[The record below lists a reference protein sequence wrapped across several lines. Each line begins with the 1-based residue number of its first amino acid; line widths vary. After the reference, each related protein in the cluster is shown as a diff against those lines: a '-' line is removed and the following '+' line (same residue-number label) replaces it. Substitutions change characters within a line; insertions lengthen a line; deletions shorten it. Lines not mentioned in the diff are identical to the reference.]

1 MALCETYLWE
11 VVRSVEPTPT
21 QKDAAARSQN
31 YLRDLLNT
39 GQMANRIQRSYLSGS
54 YARDTAVYPLD
65 DVDIIFVIN
74 PTSWSQILEPS
85 PVAVLDSF
93 ANAIRYRY
101 PISSVYGQ
109 RRSVRLQL
117 HHLDIDVVPA
127 IQDRSD
133 SKLIQ
138 IPDSNSNAWIRSS
151 PLRHSESATDVN
163 QKQGRRFKPLVK
175 LLKHWNYNL
184 PTTAQFKSF
193 AVETLALT
201 LFKNIDLPTLQD
213 GLKFFFD
220 YIAAVSGN
228 RTEFVWKNTY
238 GVSLGWYQSVVM
250 DTAGTGTNVAAGVEE
265 ERKKRFVEHALR
277 SRNKMIESFNSISAD
292 TACRRVSEA
301 LKLY

>member
-133 SKLIQ
+133 SKLIR

-163 QKQGRRFKPLVK
+163 QNQGRRFKPLVK

-265 ERKKRFVEHALR
+265 ERRKRFVEHALR
-277 SRNKMIESFNSISAD
+277 SRNKIIESFNSISAD